1 MLKKLL
7 IALCVA
13 LAPVISMAAA
23 KNTAS
28 TTTPINSIAAI
39 VNSEVITTVEL
50 AKQQAFFAAN
60 LQASHTELP
69 PEDVLRNQV
78 LDQMIDQN
86 LQLQIAK
93 QNGIQVDDTDVTA
106 AVKNIATKNG
116 KTIAEMYASV
126 RPMGLTPAAFRD
138 EIRKELII
146 NKLQEQQVAS
156 KITITPEEVADYLN
170 SNAGQS
176 LDTIEYH
183 LGDIL
188 VTFPSGAPTA
198 AQINETKQKA
208 QDILANIKKGADFQ
222 TVAVANSKG
231 DNALQGGDLAHQGAG
246 NVLKPGVW
254 RQKHRFNVG
263 HQGAVHARELRFK
276 IKISHRAHAAHHGAG
291 TVAAGKFGDQPIKR
305 QHLHIGP
312 RLHHFGHGCQA
323 LVQAEHRLLVVR
335 HGHRNNHLAK
345 QASGAAN

>member
-231 DNALQGGDLAHQGAG
+231 DNALQGGDLG
-246 NVLKPGVW
+246 W
-254 RQKHRFNVG
+254 RQLLQMPSVFASQAIHMQTGDVAGPIYTENGFYILKLLGTRSQDKNK
-263 HQGAVHARELRFK
+263 AKAMTPTELKETVENLIFQRK
-276 IKISHRAHAAHHGAG
+276 LQERLQTWVIQLRSSAYIKILN
-291 TVAAGKFGDQPIKR
+291 Q
-305 QHLHIGP
+305 
-312 RLHHFGHGCQA
+312 
-323 LVQAEHRLLVVR
+323 
-335 HGHRNNHLAK
+335 
-345 QASGAAN
+345 